1 MKILVDIISEIKSS
15 IGINRSAVMLPVIPT
30 NPKKKKKRGWEK
42 VQNWLDWAGEEKKE
56 PLHLEHEND

>member
-30 NPKKKKKRGWEK
+30 NQKKKKKRDERK
-42 VQNWLDWAGEEKKE
+42 CRID
-56 PLHLEHEND
+56 

>member
-30 NPKKKKKRGWEK
+30 NPKKKKKGMRESAELTRLSQRREK
-42 VQNWLDWAGEEKKE
+42 GTIT
-56 PLHLEHEND
+56 P